1 MRRSTDEAQSCAAM
15 VEQHSKLDLT
25 SKLRESGEAAAYLA
39 GRLRKILDDPQLSD
53 DAAIELLLGIN
64 TRCTEIEDL
73 REAVCKSTTSS
84 ELTRRVAHQIEN
96 LWNDLWAMANAKVS
110 KTQR

>member
-1 MRRSTDEAQSCAAM
+1 M
-15 VEQHSKLDLT
+15 VEEHSNPDLI

-96 LWNDLWAMANAKVS
+96 LWNELRALASAKIG
-110 KTQR
+110 RELR